1 MTPLV
6 LSTQSSRTRGEYL
19 YSTNLSIDRIQSAL
33 RRFEPSSRSSLC
45 GEQPHPW
52 YHLQHQ
58 EEKSRHRG
66 AEARVRYGL
75 QPTTS
80 LLSLKLLWFLERM
93 TESSGSLWPT
103 MKRSWSRVGEWT
115 TPSSMFNPLRSSTFM
130 CHTFVG
136 LRYYLVDFHPRQ
148 TTSESI

>member
-1 MTPLV
+1 MVSGVIFKERSFDFLSSPLV

-19 YSTNLSIDRIQSAL
+19 YSTFLSIDRIRPAS
-33 RRFEPSSRSSLC
+33 RRSEPSSRSSLC

-80 LLSLKLLWFLERM
+80 LLSLK
-93 TESSGSLWPT
+93 
-103 MKRSWSRVGEWT
+103 
-115 TPSSMFNPLRSSTFM
+115 
-130 CHTFVG
+130 
-136 LRYYLVDFHPRQ
+136 
-148 TTSESI
+148 